1 MDQLTALKVF
11 LNVVETGSFSAASE
25 RMGLSRA
32 AASKQVSQLES
43 HLGGRLLN
51 RTTRHVSLTESGR
64 IYFER
69 CREIL
74 HNLEEADGAVTGLAQ
89 EPRGNLRISVPTN
102 FASEHLLPLVAEFTK
117 KYPEVQVEMICGER
131 HVDLVDEGFD
141 LAIRMTNLGD
151 SNLIAR
157 RLARCRHVIV
167 ASPDYLAGQPAPRI
181 PDDLAQLDCLQY
193 AHRTGGVWP
202 FTKDGLDYSV
212 KVNSVFTT
220 NNPDVLL
227 AATVSGMGVALI
239 PTFLASEAIRRGE
252 LIVLLQD
259 FETLEV
265 QIYAVYASR
274 KFLPAKIRAFV
285 DYLAEKITDPPYWDY
300 GLTVRI

>member
-11 LNVVETGSFSAASE
+11 VNVVETGSFSAASE
-25 RMGLSRA
+25 RMGVSRA

-43 HLGGRLLN
+43 LLGGRLLN

-64 IYFER
+64 IYFEH

-74 HNLEEADGAVTGLAQ
+74 SNLEEADGEVAGLAQ
-89 EPRGNLRISVPTN
+89 EPRGILRISAPTN
-102 FASEHLLPLVAEFTK
+102 FASEHLLPLVAEFTR
-117 KYPEVQVEMICGER
+117 KYPEVRVEMICGER
-131 HVDLVDEGFD
+131 LVDLVDEGFD

-157 RLARCRHVIV
+157 RLARGRHVIV
-167 ASPDYLAGQPAPRI
+167 ASPGYLADHPAIRI
-181 PDDLAQLDCLQY
+181 PDDLKHHDCLVY
-193 AHRTGGVWP
+193 SHTAGGVWP
-202 FTKDGLDYSV
+202 FTKDGLDYSI
-212 KVNSVFTT
+212 KVPSVFKT
-220 NNPDVLL
+220 NNPDVIL
-227 AATVSGMGVALI
+227 AAAVSGMGVCMM
-239 PTFLASEAIRRGE
+239 PTFLGGDAVRRGE
-252 LIVLLQD
+252 LTVILQD

-265 QIYAVYASR
+265 QLYAVYASR

-285 DYLAEKITDPPYWDY
+285 EYLAEKITDPPYWDY

>member
-11 LNVVETGSFSAASE
+11 VNVVETGSFSAASE

-64 IYFER
+64 LYFER

-74 HNLEEADGAVTGLAQ
+74 DNLEEADGSVTGLAQ
-89 EPRGNLRISVPTN
+89 EPRGILRISAPTN

-131 HVDLVDEGFD
+131 LVDLVDEGFD
-141 LAIRMTNLGD
+141 LAIRMTKLGE

-157 RLARCRHVIV
+157 RLARGRHVIV
-167 ASPDYLAGQPAPRI
+167 ASPGYLADHPPPRI
-181 PDDLAQLDCLQY
+181 PDDLKHHDCLLY
-193 AHRTGGVWP
+193 SLTAGGVWP
-202 FTKDGLDYSV
+202 FSKDGLDYSV
-212 KVNSVFTT
+212 KVSSVFTT
-220 NNPDVLL
+220 NNPDVIL
-227 AATVSGMGVALI
+227 AAAVSGMGVCMM
-239 PTFLASEAIRRGE
+239 PTFLGGDAIRRGA
-252 LIVLLQD
+252 LTPLLQD

-265 QIYAVYASR
+265 QLYAVYASR
-274 KFLPAKIRAFV
+274 KFLPAKIRVFV

>member
-11 LNVVETGSFSAASE
+11 VNVVETGSFSAASE

-51 RTTRHVSLTESGR
+51 RTTRHVSMTESGR
-64 IYFER
+64 LYFER

-74 HNLEEADGAVTGLAQ
+74 GNLEEADGAVTGLAQ
-89 EPRGNLRISVPTN
+89 EPRGNLRISAPTN

-131 HVDLVDEGFD
+131 LVDLVDEGFD
-141 LAIRMTNLGD
+141 LAIRMTNLND

-157 RLARCRHVIV
+157 RLARGRHVIV
-167 ASPDYLAGQPAPRI
+167 ASPDYLADHPVIRI
-181 PDDLAQLDCLQY
+181 PDDLKHQDCLVY
-193 AHRTGGVWP
+193 SLTAGGVWP
-202 FTKDGLDYSV
+202 FTKAGQDFSV
-212 KVNSVFTT
+212 KVPSVFKT
-220 NNPDVLL
+220 NNPDVIL
-227 AATVSGMGVALI
+227 AAAISGMGVCMM
-239 PTFLASEAIRRGE
+239 PTFIGGDAIRRGV
-252 LIVLLQD
+252 LTPLLQD
-259 FETLEV
+259 YETLEV
-265 QIYAVYASR
+265 QLYAVYASR
-274 KFLPAKIRAFV
+274 KFLPAKIRVFV